1 MEEKLIS
8 GYCCVCNAART
19 VLVDREEQT
28 ADCSYPT
35 CEHCAESHRGA
46 NSCFFGAER
55 KKLTTVFCCMDC
67 FVGQNVV

>member
-35 CEHCAESHRGA
+35 CEHCAECPIAAQIRA
-46 NSCFFGAER
+46 FLE
-55 KKLTTVFCCMDC
+55 
-67 FVGQNVV
+67 QNEKN

>member
-35 CEHCAESHRGA
+35 CEHRAECPIAAQIRA
-46 NSCFFGAER
+46 FLE
-55 KKLTTVFCCMDC
+55 
-67 FVGQNVV
+67 QNEKN